1 MCMKTRCELQ
11 EDPSKNDEVQV
22 HFFSCVELT
31 FFYNCFSGR
40 NDNREFIKVLLTINT
55 YCFNKKGLIFRYLSL
70 FYLIC
75 SHLALYSSLLNSVFH
90 RDMTYPPLRHSDLLI
105 KIII

>member
-31 FFYNCFSGR
+31 FFYNCFSCR
-40 NDNREFIKVLLTINT
+40 NDNSEFIKVLLTINR
-55 YCFNKKGLIFRYLSL
+55 YCFNKKKTHFPVPLSFLPYLLSSRAIFL
-70 FYLIC
+70 
-75 SHLALYSSLLNSVFH
+75 
-90 RDMTYPPLRHSDLLI
+90 PPKFRFSPRHDLPAI
-105 KIII
+105 TPQRIVD